1 MSALLPEQKKAYE
14 RNLRLYRWYLPFS
27 FSPFALP
34 IIVLFWQRNGLDT
47 FEMYLLQTIFSIAV
61 VVMEVPTGM
70 VADRLGK
77 RLSLVIGSSIC
88 AVSWIFYSIAN
99 GFWTFVAAEITIAL
113 GIAFMSGADSAML
126 YDSLS
131 RLGRAREFRSREGSA
146 RSLQMVSL
154 GVCMLPGG
162 FIGEYSQRLTLGLS
176 AIGPFLAFLVAL
188 RMTEAGRSVR
198 HPTFSD
204 SLRSYGELMRAA
216 LKFVAKHRLVRWY
229 ILFGAALIASN
240 RWLLWLYQPYM
251 EQTGFP
257 VWGFGVAFALF
268 NFFAAGAS
276 RVAHR
281 TLDRLGNG
289 RMLALL
295 AALDVLPMLGMALVH
310 HPLGWLFV
318 FGHQAIRG
326 FSRPIFSDWILRYTF
341 EDKRATVLSLASF
354 AQHLIFAVTAPLIGW
369 VGVRVAMS
377 GTLYFQAALATLLL
391 GALLVAYH
399 RIPAKYFRPKDTT

>member
-1 MSALLPEQKKAYE
+1 MSALTPEQKLAFE
-14 RNLRLYRWYLPFS
+14 RNLRLYRWYLLFS

-47 FEMYLLQTIFSIAV
+47 FEIYLLQTIFSIAV
-61 VVMEVPTGM
+61 VIMEVPTGM

-77 RLSLVIGSSIC
+77 RVSLVLGSTIC
-88 AVSWIFYSIAN
+88 ALSWVLYAASS
-99 GFWTFVAAEITIAL
+99 GFWPFVAAEISIAVGL
-113 GIAFMSGADSAML
+113 AFMSGADSAML

-146 RSLQMVSL
+146 RSLQMISV
-154 GVCMLPGG
+154 GACMLPGG
-162 FIGEYSQRLTLGLS
+162 FIGEYSHRLAIGLS
-176 AIGPFLAFLVAL
+176 AIGPFLAFLVTL
-188 RMTEAGRSVR
+188 RMTDAGHRVR
-198 HPTFSD
+198 HPTFSA
-204 SLRSYGELMRAA
+204 SLRSYRELMRAA

-229 ILFGAALIASN
+229 ILFGAVLIASN

-268 NFFAAGAS
+268 NFFAAAAS

-281 TLDRLGNG
+281 ALDRLGSG

-295 AALDVLPMLGMALVH
+295 TALDVLPMLGMALVH

-326 FSRPIFSDWILRYTF
+326 FSRPLFSNWILRYTF

-354 AQHLIFAVTAPLIGW
+354 AQHLVFAATAPLIGW
-369 VGVRVAMS
+369 IGVRATLS
-377 GTLYFQAALATLLL
+377 GTLLFQGALAALLLALLL
-391 GALLVAYH
+391 GFYR
-399 RIPAKYFRPKDTT
+399 RIPEKYFKPKAT